1 MAENKLTREK
11 IVQEAF
17 DLLAENQTIEAL
29 SMRKLATRL
38 HVQAPALYWYFNNKQ
53 ALLQKMIETM
63 EEELIIPDQ
72 NLVWH
77 EQLFQF
83 MESYYDLYTKF
94 PCGAELE
101 IHTVPAYPSRLEH
114 LETMAQ
120 LLISIGLSPVESHNA
135 LLSMHHLLIGQL
147 IDQQHEDILRK
158 DSLKKQNELMV
169 YVTKMRDYAN
179 EHQLSSLVENFAHRR
194 QQDPKA
200 NFLNSIRIYL
210 AGIEKKLS

>member
-17 DLLAENQTIEAL
+17 DLLAESHTIEAL

-63 EEELIIPDQ
+63 EEELVIPDR

-94 PCGAELE
+94 PCGAEIE
-101 IHTVPAYPSRLEH
+101 IHTIPAYPSRLEH

-147 IDQQHEDILRK
+147 IDQHHEEILRK
-158 DSLKKQNELMV
+158 DSLNKQSDLMS
-169 YVTKMRDYAN
+169 YVTKMRDYAH
-179 EHQLSSLVENFAHRR
+179 EQQLTSLLENFVHRR

-210 AGIEKKLS
+210 AGIKERL